1 MRPVRAFF
9 CALAAVLL
17 PLSSAGVAQAGR
29 HQLDSRELE
38 RLKVSSADTA
48 ELFRQGEAHLAKAEL
63 KEAAELF
70 ARVRASEPESALA
83 ARRHCQ
89 VLTELGQHTEA
100 MAACLETRKLS
111 HTVMDERAMVGAVLT
126 GDQAPS
132 VEELATAIRLVQL
145 TKRLPDQPFGD
156 AALCEVAYRIG
167 DSGMLKKCVEGM
179 QRIAPDHYETR
190 RWSAA
195 LHTGPVWP
203 YWLGWGALALGA
215 VVTLAHAVAGR
226 LRAGVAAAAPALVAV
241 ALLGFARPALAQ
253 AGETTPPTPKPAVS
267 VERLDADKLPEDRKD
282 VHWQLSSKFIINP
295 EDPESSVPSLED
307 KNSAPMQF
315 GYYIQDLSSEAVYA
329 EQKGNFVKAGKFWA
343 ALSKAVPDVAV
354 GHRRACRAFR
364 RAEDSEKALLHC
376 SAALSR
382 SGVII
387 DDYAQYG
394 ELMLAKPGLMQPVD
408 IADLDAVIDH
418 LRSSTE
424 GQPDSL
430 IAGERLACGLG
441 VQLSD
446 EKRLLRCTDALS
458 KSIVKDHVNT
468 LFFRWNL
475 AMLRRNYGEAKRLL
489 PEMKKAGMP
498 PPALQ
503 KAEEKTAE
511 ASAWWRR
518 PLKDWRYGAGLAA
531 LVALVSGLLF
541 NRRMRRNKPTKP
553 AATGADID
561 PAAAAG

>member
-1 MRPVRAFF
+1 MRSARAIV
-9 CALAAVLL
+9 CALVALL
-17 PLSSAGVAQAGR
+17 PLSSAGAAQAGR
-29 HQLDSRELE
+29 HQLDNRELE
-38 RLKVSSADTA
+38 RLKASSADTV

-70 ARVRASEPESALA
+70 ARVRAAEPESALA

-126 GDQAPS
+126 GDKAPS

-145 TKRLPDQPFGD
+145 TKRLPEQPFGD

-195 LHTGPVWP
+195 LHSEPAWP

-215 VVTLAHAVAGR
+215 LGTLAHAVAGR
-226 LRAGVAAAAPALVAV
+226 LRARGRVAAGTPALVAM
-241 ALLGFARPALAQ
+241 ALLGLARPTLAQ
-253 AGETTPPTPKPAVS
+253 PGETTMPAPKPAMS

-282 VHWQLSSKFIINP
+282 VHWQLSSKFVINP

-315 GYYIQDLSSEAVYA
+315 GYYIQDLSSEAAYA

-364 RAEDSEKALLHC
+364 RAEDNEKALLYC

-394 ELMLAKPGLMQPVD
+394 ELMLAKPGQLQPVD
-408 IADLDAVIDH
+408 IADVDAVIEH

-446 EKRLLRCTDALS
+446 EQRLLRCTDALS
-458 KSIVKDHVNT
+458 KSIAKDHVNT

-475 AMLRRNYGEAKRLL
+475 AMLRQDYREAKRLL

-498 PPALQ
+498 VPALQ
-503 KAEEKTAE
+503 KAEQKTAE

-531 LVALVSGLLF
+531 LVALVSGWLF
-541 NRRMRRNKPTKP
+541 NRRLRRSKPT
-553 AATGADID
+553 AAGPTID
-561 PAAAAG
+561 PAAAAS